1 MAGFFS
7 DAIAVDKNKK
17 PVDVSWKSCLKMMK
31 NPDDFMKRLIEHKSI
46 IDQNL
51 IPPAN
56 MKFIEKEYLSMESFK
71 PEIQANKSAAAK
83 GVCEWVINMFKYWSV
98 I

>member
-1 MAGFFS
+1 MGGFFP
-7 DAIAVDKNKK
+7 DGVAVDKNKK
-17 PVDVSWKSCLKMMK
+17 PLDVSWKSLLKMMK
-31 NPDDFMKRLIEHKSI
+31 NPDDFMKRMIEHKGI

-51 IPPAN
+51 VPVPN
-56 MKFIEKEYLSMESFK
+56 MKFVEKEYLSMESFR
-71 PEIQANKSAAAK
+71 PDVMANKSAAAK